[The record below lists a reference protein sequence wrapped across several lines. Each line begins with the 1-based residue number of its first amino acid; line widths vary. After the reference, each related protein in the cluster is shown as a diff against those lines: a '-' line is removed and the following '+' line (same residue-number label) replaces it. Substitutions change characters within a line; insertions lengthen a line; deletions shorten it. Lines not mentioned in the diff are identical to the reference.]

1 MMREILLS
9 PAFPK
14 MPFIEHKY
22 QVMLYKNR
30 SVIYRF
36 EKCCIIYPPF
46 SNGHRPSK
54 ASLKFYR
61 EKKNLLNIVK
71 RSIFQ
76 TYEAYEQLWDKRS
89 GKHTLCGQAVGA
101 SEGFRGGVVH
111 GCEGVKTPS
120 RLRGGRG
127 VYAGMPNTCS
137 EVDPPLFSWEETG
150 CVGR

>member
-46 SNGHRPSK
+46 SNGH
-54 ASLKFYR
+54 SL
-61 EKKNLLNIVK
+61 VK
-71 RSIFQ
+71 H
-76 TYEAYEQLWDKRS
+76 L
-89 GKHTLCGQAVGA
+89 
-101 SEGFRGGVVH
+101 
-111 GCEGVKTPS
+111 
-120 RLRGGRG
+120 
-127 VYAGMPNTCS
+127 
-137 EVDPPLFSWEETG
+137 
-150 CVGR
+150 

>member
-1 MMREILLS
+1 MCSMMREILLS

-61 EKKNLLNIVK
+61 EKK
-71 RSIFQ
+71 
-76 TYEAYEQLWDKRS
+76 
-89 GKHTLCGQAVGA
+89 
-101 SEGFRGGVVH
+101 
-111 GCEGVKTPS
+111 
-120 RLRGGRG
+120 
-127 VYAGMPNTCS
+127 TC
-137 EVDPPLFSWEETG
+137 
-150 CVGR
+150 